1 MLSRDCPP
9 RDGPPRDCPSRPGP
23 PLRESPSKD
32 LAPEGRALERGD
44 EGRALEGR
52 PDEGRSFEGRPDE
65 GRAGPRDGPASSRSP
80 RYAGRSRRGAPLV
93 PDVRDVRA
101 AGAPGR
107 AGRVGR
113 PEPSEDD
120 PPSVPVDRAGRA
132 DEDVRVVAFV
142 RLAEAGRAG
151 RPVVVRAGRAPFLGS
166 SSSER
171 HVPAALLGAAPFARP
186 LGAPGRGGRPFP
198 PPAPPP
204 VAEPPRADG
213 ARRGGRGESAGISGS
228 LGERGIR
235 RIVNRSMEGRR
246 PAGPAGR
253 GPRTR

>member
-151 RPVVVRAGRAPFLGS
+151 RPSWGLPRRNATSPPPFSGRRHSPDPWGLRAAGDGLSHRRLHRRSRNHRAPT
-166 SSSER
+166 
-171 HVPAALLGAAPFARP
+171 
-186 LGAPGRGGRPFP
+186 GRDEGVGGNQQAFQG
-198 PPAPPP
+198 
-204 VAEPPRADG
+204 V
-213 ARRGGRGESAGISGS
+213 
-228 LGERGIR
+228 
-235 RIVNRSMEGRR
+235 
-246 PAGPAGR
+246 
-253 GPRTR
+253 